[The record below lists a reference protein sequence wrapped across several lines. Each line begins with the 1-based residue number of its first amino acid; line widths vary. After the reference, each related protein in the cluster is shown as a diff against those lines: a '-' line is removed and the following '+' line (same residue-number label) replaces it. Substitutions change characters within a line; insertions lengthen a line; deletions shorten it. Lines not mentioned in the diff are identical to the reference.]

1 MPVFIFSL
9 FFVFVGFFD
18 FLLKFSDLVMLTEKL
33 VGVDVFLFIY
43 LVKKIYTSK
52 STVISYEII
61 AEMVLLI

>member
-43 LVKKIYTSK
+43 LVKKSILVNQRS
-52 STVISYEII
+52 
-61 AEMVLLI
+61 